1 MQAKRWLSGLVA
13 CAMLVTMLPT
23 QVFAL
28 ESDAADTWS
37 KTLNAEELYA
47 LIQDKLDENGS
58 IGLADLADS
67 EAGTDTN
74 DGVQGTLTAVA
85 FDSGDK
91 IELSALADGDTSY
104 TLTFTDDD
112 TSEPDSGL
120 PAETGDMTEPPQ
132 EDGQPVAP
140 GATPAD
146 DSTASDTT
154 SGTDPPTAE
163 EPSAQGQEG
172 TVDLRVTTQ
181 ETYATEAE
189 ADAQAAEQG
198 KDPEADVAVQTDEA
212 TGTVLGA
219 LLTVDEEQVDKVTL
233 TYTEIVAKD
242 DAETQDNE
250 EPQAEDGTPTEEPTG
265 LEGTNALQTAKWR
278 DTSITIEVGET
289 ISERTIA
296 NKLDG
301 ENIEI
306 QKITP
311 TSETDIVKIQEDR
324 RDWSI
329 QGVTPG
335 TTNVSVTY
343 VTRQWIDGY
352 WDDWKWHKG
361 HWEVSKPIKQEITI
375 TVIENPEWDIP
386 TGAIPEDTSDG
397 ETVVT
402 TEKNPSIPEDATPGQ
417 WDITMTATA
426 EKELT
431 QQSQEVVLLLD
442 TSGSMAW
449 CTHEHTY
456 RNPATHDYIEKYLK
470 GVASVPTEDRMRVL
484 RLIENLT
491 MGTAAVGYLP
501 ESMHGAG
508 SPQAQRIMIARQAN
522 MDRKKELARTI
533 ARI

>member
-74 DGVQGTLTAVA
+74 DGVHGTLTAVA

-189 ADAQAAEQG
+189 ADAKAAEQG

-219 LLTVDEEQVDKVTL
+219 LLTVDEEQVDAVTL
-233 TYTEIVAKD
+233 YYTADETE
-242 DAETQDNE
+242 DAPAAQPDN
-250 EPQAEDGTPTEEPTG
+250 
-265 LEGTNALQTAKWR
+265 
-278 DTSITIEVGET
+278 T
-289 ISERTIA
+289 IS
-296 NKLDG
+296 
-301 ENIEI
+301 
-306 QKITP
+306 
-311 TSETDIVKIQEDR
+311 
-324 RDWSI
+324 
-329 QGVTPG
+329 
-335 TTNVSVTY
+335 
-343 VTRQWIDGY
+343 
-352 WDDWKWHKG
+352 
-361 HWEVSKPIKQEITI
+361 
-375 TVIENPEWDIP
+375 
-386 TGAIPEDTSDG
+386 
-397 ETVVT
+397 
-402 TEKNPSIPEDATPGQ
+402 
-417 WDITMTATA
+417 TMHRPD
-426 EKELT
+426 
-431 QQSQEVVLLLD
+431 Q
-442 TSGSMAW
+442 
-449 CTHEHTY
+449 
-456 RNPATHDYIEKYLK
+456 P
-470 GVASVPTEDRMRVL
+470 
-484 RLIENLT
+484 
-491 MGTAAVGYLP
+491 
-501 ESMHGAG
+501 
-508 SPQAQRIMIARQAN
+508 
-522 MDRKKELARTI
+522 
-533 ARI
+533 

>member
-13 CAMLVTMLPT
+13 CAMLVPMLPT

-212 TGTVLGA
+212 TGKVLGA
-219 LLTVDEEQVDKVTL
+219 MLTVDEEQVDKVR
-233 TYTEIVAKD
+233 IVSFSLKS
-242 DAETQDNE
+242 
-250 EPQAEDGTPTEEPTG
+250 TPV
-265 LEGTNALQTAKWR
+265 
-278 DTSITIEVGET
+278 SIIE
-289 ISERTIA
+289 R
-296 NKLDG
+296 
-301 ENIEI
+301 
-306 QKITP
+306 
-311 TSETDIVKIQEDR
+311 
-324 RDWSI
+324 
-329 QGVTPG
+329 
-335 TTNVSVTY
+335 
-343 VTRQWIDGY
+343 
-352 WDDWKWHKG
+352 
-361 HWEVSKPIKQEITI
+361 
-375 TVIENPEWDIP
+375 
-386 TGAIPEDTSDG
+386 
-397 ETVVT
+397 
-402 TEKNPSIPEDATPGQ
+402 
-417 WDITMTATA
+417 
-426 EKELT
+426 
-431 QQSQEVVLLLD
+431 
-442 TSGSMAW
+442 
-449 CTHEHTY
+449 
-456 RNPATHDYIEKYLK
+456 
-470 GVASVPTEDRMRVL
+470 
-484 RLIENLT
+484 
-491 MGTAAVGYLP
+491 
-501 ESMHGAG
+501 
-508 SPQAQRIMIARQAN
+508 
-522 MDRKKELARTI
+522 
-533 ARI
+533 

>member
-219 LLTVDEEQVDKVTL
+219 MLTVDEEQVDAVTL
-233 TYTEIVAKD
+233 YYTADEAEDVPAAQPDNAISTMRRPDQPEYSETYTINVGES
-242 DAETQDNE
+242 E
-250 EPQAEDGTPTEEPTG
+250 
-265 LEGTNALQTAKWR
+265 
-278 DTSITIEVGET
+278 TIEGE
-289 ISERTIA
+289 
-296 NKLDG
+296 G
-301 ENIEI
+301 WY
-306 QKITP
+306 
-311 TSETDIVKIQEDR
+311 TDRNHQWKSSDSSV
-324 RDWSI
+324 
-329 QGVTPG
+329 
-335 TTNVSVTY
+335 VSVDPNS
-343 VTRQWIDGY
+343 RNP
-352 WDDWKWHKG
+352 
-361 HWEVSKPIKQEITI
+361 SSATI
-375 TVIENPEWDIP
+375 T
-386 TGAIPEDTSDG
+386 G
-397 ETVVT
+397 ESV
-402 TEKNPSIPEDATPGQ
+402 G
-417 WDITMTATA
+417 TATITHTWKGVFPSKSHV
-426 EKELT
+426 EQFLVTVNQKEDEWVTFDVYYLA
-431 QQSQEVVLLLD
+431 S
-442 TSGSMAW
+442 
-449 CTHEHTY
+449 
-456 RNPATHDYIEKYLK
+456 EKY
-470 GVASVPTEDRMRVL
+470 PD
-484 RLIENLT
+484 
-491 MGTAAVGYLP
+491 P
-501 ESMHGAG
+501 
-508 SPQAQRIMIARQAN
+508 
-522 MDRKKELARTI
+522 
-533 ARI
+533 

>member
-163 EPSAQGQEG
+163 ESSAQGQEG

-219 LLTVDEEQVDKVTL
+219 LLTVDEEQVDAVTL
-233 TYTEIVAKD
+233 Y
-242 DAETQDNE
+242 
-250 EPQAEDGTPTEEPTG
+250 
-265 LEGTNALQTAKWR
+265 
-278 DTSITIEVGET
+278 
-289 ISERTIA
+289 
-296 NKLDG
+296 
-301 ENIEI
+301 
-306 QKITP
+306 
-311 TSETDIVKIQEDR
+311 
-324 RDWSI
+324 
-329 QGVTPG
+329 
-335 TTNVSVTY
+335 Y
-343 VTRQWIDGY
+343 
-352 WDDWKWHKG
+352 
-361 HWEVSKPIKQEITI
+361 
-375 TVIENPEWDIP
+375 
-386 TGAIPEDTSDG
+386 
-397 ETVVT
+397 
-402 TEKNPSIPEDATPGQ
+402 
-417 WDITMTATA
+417 TA
-426 EKELT
+426 EKAEEPIRLMNLLGQENEPEPRAEGRIPTFTASRVEDISNLGDNHSSNDFTVAAYIWQDAKNSDLFYIAVAAGTQHGESDKIDTNIWEVYEGDQELKISVNGNTTGCKPSDLGKTKTNLWLIADFQRDEFENLQKAGENYKFTLEGLPGGFKLFATLPGNFVEEVIRQKDGKPIYVEVYVDGT
-431 QQSQEVVLLLD
+431 Q
-442 TSGSMAW
+442 
-449 CTHEHTY
+449 
-456 RNPATHDYIEKYLK
+456 
-470 GVASVPTEDRMRVL
+470 TED
-484 RLIENLT
+484 
-491 MGTAAVGYLP
+491 
-501 ESMHGAG
+501 
-508 SPQAQRIMIARQAN
+508 
-522 MDRKKELARTI
+522 ELASYVEVATGDDNLLTTTVQNNQIKCDYTYQFYNDMPSEDDDVDYETWTALQENRDW
-533 ARI
+533 AALEAQWSAEHAYGGDVM